1 MLKIQKLSN
10 RQVVF
15 RLSGQIE
22 EEHIAELEALIN
34 AETGDRPIVL
44 DLKNLIIVGR
54 DAVAFLARWEADGI
68 TLVNCAAYVR
78 EWITRQRQAS
88 SSLNI
93 TRVREIK

>member
-1 MLKIQKLSN
+1 MLKIQKSSN
-10 RQVVF
+10 GKAVF

-34 AETGDRPIVL
+34 AETGDHSIVL
-44 DLKNLIIVGR
+44 DLKNLVIVGR
-54 DAVAFLARWEADGI
+54 DAVASLERWEADGI

-88 SSLNI
+88 SSLNV